1 MVNKMFVFLF
11 VGESGSGKST
21 IVNMLNERQPYIFNI
36 VKSYTT
42 REKRDEEDN
51 DHIFIEDKDDL
62 KDETIVA
69 ETEINGNYYAS
80 TENQFSKD
88 KLNLYIV
95 DVKGI
100 EDVKKFFKDEY
111 IIVIQLIRKNIVID
125 EDRADRNINTT
136 YQNSDY
142 YIENN
147 SIENTYNEIHKVIF
161 NEIRYL

>member
-1 MVNKMFVFLF
+1 MFVFLF
-11 VGESGSGKST
+11 IGESGSGKST
-21 IVNMLNERQPYIFNI
+21 IVNMLNERQPYIFNV

-42 REKRDEEDN
+42 REKRDENDN
-51 DHIFIEDKDDL
+51 DHIFIKNKDEL

-69 ETEINGNYYAS
+69 ETEIEGNYYAS
-80 TENQFSKD
+80 IESQFSKD

-111 IIVIQLIRKNIVID
+111 VIVIQLVRNDIVID
-125 EDRADRNINTT
+125 EDRANREINTT
-136 YQNSDY
+136 YENCDY
-142 YIENN
+142 HINN
-147 SIENTYNEIHKVIF
+147 INIENTYKEIHKVIF

>member
-1 MVNKMFVFLF
+1 MFVFLF
-11 VGESGSGKST
+11 IGESGSGKST
-21 IVNMLNERQPYIFNI
+21 IVNMLNERQPYIFNV

-42 REKRDEEDN
+42 REKRDENDN
-51 DHIFIEDKDDL
+51 DHIFIKNKDEL

-69 ETEINGNYYAS
+69 ETEIEGNYYAS
-80 TENQFSKD
+80 TESQFSKD

-111 IIVIQLIRKNIVID
+111 VIVIQLVRNDIVID
-125 EDRADRNINTT
+125 EDRANREINTT
-136 YQNSDY
+136 YENCDY
-142 YIENN
+142 HINN
-147 SIENTYNEIHKVIF
+147 INIENTYKEIHKVIF

>member
-1 MVNKMFVFLF
+1 MFVFLF
-11 VGESGSGKST
+11 IGESGSGKST

-42 REKRDEEDN
+42 REKRDENDN
-51 DHIFIEDKDDL
+51 DHIFIKNKDEL

-69 ETEINGNYYAS
+69 ETEIEGNYYAS
-80 TENQFSKD
+80 TESQFSKD

-111 IIVIQLIRKNIVID
+111 VIVIQLVRNDIVID
-125 EDRADRNINTT
+125 EDRANREINTT
-136 YQNSDY
+136 YENCDY
-142 YIENN
+142 HINNINIED
-147 SIENTYNEIHKVIF
+147 TYKEIHKVIF

>member
-1 MVNKMFVFLF
+1 MFVFLF
-11 VGESGSGKST
+11 IGESGSGKST
-21 IVNMLNERQPYIFNI
+21 IVNMLNERQPYIFNV

-42 REKRDEEDN
+42 REKRDENDN
-51 DHIFIEDKDDL
+51 DHIFIKNKDEL

-69 ETEINGNYYAS
+69 ETEIEGNYYAS
-80 TENQFSKD
+80 TESQFSKD

-111 IIVIQLIRKNIVID
+111 VIVIQIVRNDIVID
-125 EDRADRNINTT
+125 EDRANREINTT
-136 YQNSDY
+136 YENCDY
-142 YIENN
+142 YINN
-147 SIENTYNEIHKVIF
+147 INIEDTYKEIHKVVF